1 MRTTAHSD
9 RLLNHFY
16 RNTSFAAPT
25 TVYAALFTAVTD
37 LEAGTVTETTYGSYA
52 RQAIT
57 FGAPGA
63 ALNGRQI
70 ANSGVISFPAKSDA
84 GSVTL
89 IATAVYDAVTA
100 GNLFD
105 INFLDPVDPFIA
117 TVDDITA
124 DTFEAPAHG
133 LLVDQRVRLES
144 IPGSGAL
151 PGAVSLNTDYFLV
164 TVTTDDFQ
172 LSLTQ
177 GGAAINIT
185 SIGRCLVCAYDQLV
199 INQNDAPQF
208 ATGVFK
214 LTDD

>member
-1 MRTTAHSD
+1 MRITAHSD
-9 RLLNHFY
+9 RILNHMY
-16 RNTSFAAPT
+16 RNSSFTSPV
-25 TVYAALFTAVTD
+25 TVYAGLLTAVTD

-52 RQAIT
+52 RQAVT
-57 FGAPGA
+57 FGAPGG

-70 ANSGVISFPAKSDA
+70 TNSGAVTFPAKSDA

-89 IATAVYDAVTA
+89 IACGIYDAVTA

-105 INFLDPVDPFIA
+105 INFLDSKDPLIA

-133 LLVDQRVRLES
+133 MVNDQRVRLEQ
-144 IPGSGAL
+144 IPGSGSL
-151 PGAVSLNTDYFLV
+151 PTGVSLNTDYFVV
-164 TVTTDDFQ
+164 TATTDDFQ
-172 LSLTQ
+172 LSTTQ

-185 SIGRCLVCAYDQLV
+185 AIGRCLVMPYTQLI

-208 ATGVFK
+208 ATAQLK